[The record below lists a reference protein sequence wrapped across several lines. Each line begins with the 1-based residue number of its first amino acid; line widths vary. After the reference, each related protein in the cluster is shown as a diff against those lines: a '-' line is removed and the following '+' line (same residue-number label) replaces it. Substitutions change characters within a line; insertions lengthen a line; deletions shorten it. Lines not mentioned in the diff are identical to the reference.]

1 MKLSILKCSAN
12 AIIIRNK
19 IENEEGLKISNR
31 KAKQR
36 LEYKD
41 CHRKIE
47 QKI

>member
-1 MKLSILKCSAN
+1 MQSSY
-12 AIIIRNK
+12 AIKKKTR
-19 IENEEGLKISNR
+19 ENYKYQTE
-31 KAKQR
+31 KQR